1 MAISHQLLRLLT
13 LLLLVV
19 APAVAAA
26 EPVVHSVRLGLHDGK
41 TTRIVVD
48 LSEPV
53 QHRVVLL
60 ANPYRVVIELPAVEW
75 RVDPGTVGNRG
86 LVASY
91 RFGQFSSH
99 QARIVLDV
107 TRPVRVSQNF
117 TLGPEIGRGYRL
129 VIDIAETSENQFS
142 ATREVANAPIATP
155 VPGQSPAAVGSA
167 AAAPVPARKPPAAER
182 PARKDARPVIVID
195 PGHGGIDPGTISASG
210 LYEKNVTLQFG
221 RELKTALEAGGKIR
235 AVLTRER
242 DEFLRLRDRIQV
254 ARDANAQLF
263 VSVHADSIK
272 DRTLRG
278 ASVYTLSENASDD
291 EAAALAQ
298 RENRADVIAGL
309 DLTGESDDVTNILID
324 LTQRETM
331 NLSARYAN
339 ILLGEFKKS
348 VPVLRKSH
356 RFAGFAVLKAPDVPS
371 VLVELGYLSNGED
384 ERTLGT
390 RPGRKLY
397 VDALARAIE
406 GYFAEVRAN

>member
-1 MAISHQLLRLLT
+1 MAIGHQLLRLFAVLS
-13 LLLLVV
+13 LVL
-19 APAVAAA
+19 APAVTAA
-26 EPVVHSVRLGLHDGK
+26 EPVVHGVRLGLHDGK
-41 TTRIVVD
+41 TTRIVIDV
-48 LSEPV
+48 SEPV

-75 RVDPGTVGNRG
+75 RVEPGTAEKRG

-91 RFGQFSSH
+91 RFGQFSST
-99 QARIVLDV
+99 QARIVLDL

-129 VIDIAETSENQFS
+129 VVDIAETSENQFN
-142 ATREVANAPIATP
+142 AAREIASAPIATP
-155 VPGQSPAAVGSA
+155 VLGPPPAGAGSA
-167 AAAPVPARKPPAAER
+167 AAAPVPARKPPAVER
-182 PARKDARPVIVID
+182 PGRKDARPVIVID
-195 PGHGGIDPGTISASG
+195 PGHGGIDPGAISATG

-221 RELKTALEAGGKIR
+221 RELKGALEAGGKVR
-235 AVLTRER
+235 ALLTRER
-242 DEFLRLRDRIQV
+242 DEFVRLRDRIQV

-384 ERTLGT
+384 ERTLAT
-390 RPGRKLY
+390 RPGRKSY
-397 VDALARAIE
+397 VEALARAIE